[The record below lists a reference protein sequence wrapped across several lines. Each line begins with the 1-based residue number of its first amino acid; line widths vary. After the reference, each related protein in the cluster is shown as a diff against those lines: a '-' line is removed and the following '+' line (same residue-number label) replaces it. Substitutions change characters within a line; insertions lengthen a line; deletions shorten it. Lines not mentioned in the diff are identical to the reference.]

1 MDEFA
6 GSVVVTAIEQTW
18 SVIRAHHPDVPKVVV
33 TVGAGSVGSPRG
45 IRLGQFGPDRWQRGE
60 QWMPE
65 LFVGGE
71 GFAQGARD
79 VLATMLHEAAH
90 GVARTRGVQDT
101 SRAGAYHN
109 ARYQTIA
116 QELGLSVTREPHR
129 GWSATTLPE
138 PTASQYHSEIEA
150 LAAVLTA
157 RRRSEHEPPPRD
169 PTAPADDA
177 DDTIDEQER
186 ERAPRSGRA
195 LVCACD
201 PVRRVRAAQR
211 TITAGRIFC
220 GFCNELFRVDQTTQD
235 A

>member
-1 MDEFA
+1 MNAFA
-6 GSVVVTAIEQTW
+6 GTVVTTIESVWAAIRQ
-18 SVIRAHHPDVPKVVV
+18 RHPDVPDVVV
-33 TVGAGSVGSPRG
+33 AMAAGSVGAGRG
-45 IRLGQFGPDRWQRGE
+45 VRLGQFGPDRWQRGE

-71 GFAQGARD
+71 GFAQGAHD

-90 GVARTRGVQDT
+90 GVARTRGIQDT

-109 ARYQTIA
+109 ARFQDIA

-129 GWSATTLPE
+129 GWSATTLPDA
-138 PTASQYHSEIEA
+138 TATQYRTQIAA
-150 LAAVLTA
+150 LTGVLIA
-157 RRRSEHEPPPRD
+157 RRRSEHEPPPHD
-169 PTAPADDA
+169 PTKPGDDA
-177 DDTIDEQER
+177 DDTSDEQER

-220 GFCNELFRVDQTTQD
+220 GFCNEQFRIAPTTQD